1 MEFLHRLARQRRYPL
16 SDLAGQC
23 WALTVGSLPAY
34 EYLYHMWDTL
44 TTGYL
49 GAPQLV
55 TLREAQT
62 EVIPE
67 GPSAG
72 RIREVFKQG
81 RSIQAA
87 AAVQVEPFLDYVLAL
102 FQR

>member
-1 MEFLHRLARQRRYPL
+1 MAFLHRLARQRRYPL

-23 WALTVGSLPAY
+23 WALTVAALPAY

-49 GAPQLV
+49 GAPHLITFRQ
-55 TLREAQT
+55 THT
-62 EVIPE
+62 EVIPD

-72 RIREVFKQG
+72 RIIEVPHQG
-81 RSIQAA
+81 RMVQTADT
-87 AAVQVEPFLDYVLAL
+87 VQVNKFLEYVLKL
-102 FQR
+102 LQR